1 MESEGVGVGSDCVG
15 DGGVGD
21 SGVGGGGGGGGS
33 YTLGPYY
40 WQWVVLLEGNNS
52 SNKLRQ

>member
-21 SGVGGGGGGGGS
+21 SGVGGGGGG
-33 YTLGPYY
+33 YTVGPY
-40 WQWVVLLEGNNS
+40 WQWVVLVEGNNS
-52 SNKLRQ
+52 SNKLKQ